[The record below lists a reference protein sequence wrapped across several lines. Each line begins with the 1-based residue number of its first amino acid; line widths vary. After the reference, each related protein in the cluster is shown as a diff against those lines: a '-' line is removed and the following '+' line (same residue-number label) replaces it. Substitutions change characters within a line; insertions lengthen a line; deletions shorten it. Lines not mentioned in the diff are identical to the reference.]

1 MDMSRSQ
8 WQHDSRRLS
17 QKTPAPAEQPIAL
30 HLPEQLLETLAQR
43 VAMLLRPHLHA
54 QASTPSPW
62 LDFEAARRYL
72 GFSRD
77 RLYKLS
83 AARAIPCRKQRDGQR
98 LLFHRAELDAWLES
112 QYPRLDRLP

>member
-1 MDMSRSQ
+1 MGMSRAQ
-8 WQHDSRRLS
+8 WQHDGLRLS
-17 QKTPAPAEQPIAL
+17 QETTAPGEQPIAL

-43 VAMLLRPHLHA
+43 VAMLLRPHLQA
-54 QASTPSPW
+54 QADAASPW

-83 AARAIPCRKQRDGQR
+83 AARAIPCRKQVDGQR

-112 QYPRLDRLP
+112 EYPRLDRLP